1 MLVVIESLG
10 YLEYVI
16 LGIDFHFSQA
26 EVCEKYTIVNI
37 DLIFFKNGNIIFYLV
52 LMKVD
57 NSGSTIM
64 KKNFYVKNFF
74 E

>member
-37 DLIFFKNGNIIFYLV
+37 DLIFFKNGNLLKQYYSLFSF
-52 LMKVD
+52 
-57 NSGSTIM
+57 NESR
-64 KKNFYVKNFF
+64 
-74 E
+74 